1 MFAPP
6 GSALH
11 RLPCAQK
18 PGNTPPVSRSTLLHA
33 TTLHRRAV
41 VNFWRLWVGPSAY
54 QRVTAPGH
62 RVLAST
68 CLALVCAAGIPGC
81 NSFRGLAQ
89 CRSVTSTVN
98 NVLEQARDLHEEE
111 PTPERYLEITKLL
124 AGLQTTLTGLTVADS
139 DLKQAVDDYV
149 KQLQRSGRD
158 SEAYA
163 HMLEQLAKAKTSNDA
178 AATTLAANE
187 LAKIRLRASKAL
199 ESAKPL
205 AKRFREACKK

>member
-1 MFAPP
+1 M
-6 GSALH
+6 
-11 RLPCAQK
+11 
-18 PGNTPPVSRSTLLHA
+18 
-33 TTLHRRAV
+33 
-41 VNFWRLWVGPSAY
+41 
-54 QRVTAPGH
+54 
-62 RVLAST
+62 
-68 CLALVCAAGIPGC
+68 
-81 NSFRGLAQ
+81 
-89 CRSVTSTVN
+89 
-98 NVLEQARDLHEEE
+98 
-111 PTPERYLEITKLL
+111 

-187 LAKIRLRASKAL
+187 LAKIRQRASKAL